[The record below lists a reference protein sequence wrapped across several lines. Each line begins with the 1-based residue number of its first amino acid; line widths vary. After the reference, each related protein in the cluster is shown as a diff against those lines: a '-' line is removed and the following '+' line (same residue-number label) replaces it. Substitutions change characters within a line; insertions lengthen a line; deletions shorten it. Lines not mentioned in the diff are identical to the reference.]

1 MVNLLGFTSLA
12 IVSLFTY
19 FLTIRNPGI
28 RNILFV
34 ALILRIFFLFIDH
47 YIFPLPGSTADAE
60 TFEGFAWALGK
71 DGFFNLINNFSGPD
85 PYFISYFIAIPF
97 SLFGHSLLMAQTIS
111 LLFGIASIFLVWLLA
126 KKLWNVQI
134 ANKVGWVAT
143 LFPTLVLFS
152 VIVLREVYVCFF
164 LLLALHGVVGWV
176 KTDKFSYII
185 LASLGFIGATFF
197 HGGMIVGLIVFGSI
211 VSLSYLKKLFKLL
224 SNFRIK
230 LKFVIILAFFL
241 IISGTF
247 VSNKIYVP
255 YLGTFEK
262 VTNLEFLVIK
272 TSQSTA
278 GDASW
283 PKWTVAKSP
292 IEMVYKGPIRSIYF
306 IFSPFPWDV
315 KKTQHL
321 IGMFDAFLYMYLTIL
336 ILLNIKLIWKDP
348 CLRIILLLLLS
359 YVFVFGIGVGNF
371 GTGIRHRSK
380 FALVF
385 ILLAGPL
392 LKKIIFKKT

>member
-1 MVNLLGFTSLA
+1 MDNLLGFTSIAL
-12 IVSLFTY
+12 VSLLTY
-19 FLTIRNPGI
+19 FLTIRHPGI

-34 ALILRIFFLFIDH
+34 ALILRILFLLIDH

-60 TFEGFAWALGK
+60 SFEGFASYLSE

-97 SLFGHSLLMAQTIS
+97 SLFGQSLLMAQSIS
-111 LLFGIASIFLVWLLA
+111 LLFGIGSIFLVWLLA

-176 KTDKFSYII
+176 KTDKLKFII

-197 HGGMIVGLIVFGSI
+197 HGGMFVGLIIFLIIVGL
-211 VSLSYLKKLFKLL
+211 LNLKKLLKLL
-224 SNFRIK
+224 INLRTKI
-230 LKFVIILAFFL
+230 KFVIFLGFFL
-241 IISGTF
+241 IISGIF

-262 VTNLEFLVIK
+262 GTNLEFLSIK

-278 GDASW
+278 GEASW

-292 IEMVYKGPIRSIYF
+292 IELIYKGPIRSIYF
-306 IFSPFPWDV
+306 MFSPFPWDV

-321 IGMFDAFLYMYLTIL
+321 IGMFDAFLYMYLTVL

-348 CLRIILLLLLS
+348 CLRIILILLLV
-359 YVFVFGIGVGNF
+359 YIFVFGIGVGNF

-380 FALVF
+380 FALIF

-392 LKKIIFKKT
+392 LKKIVFKKT

>member
-1 MVNLLGFTSLA
+1 MANLLGFTSIAL
-12 IVSLFTY
+12 VSLLTY
-19 FLTIRNPGI
+19 FLTIRHPSI

-34 ALILRIFFLFIDH
+34 ALILRILFLLIDH

-60 TFEGFAWALGK
+60 SFEGFALYLSE

-97 SLFGHSLLMAQTIS
+97 SLFGHSLLMAQSIS
-111 LLFGIASIFLVWLLA
+111 LLFGMGSIFLVWLLA

-176 KTDKFSYII
+176 KTDKLKFII

-197 HGGMIVGLIVFGSI
+197 HGGMFVGLIIFLII
-211 VSLSYLKKLFKLL
+211 VSLSNLKKLLKLL
-224 SNFRIK
+224 INLRTKI
-230 LKFVIILAFFL
+230 KFVIFLGLFF
-241 IISGTF
+241 IISGMF
-247 VSNKIYVP
+247 VSNKIHVP

-262 VTNLEFLVIK
+262 GTDLEFLLIK

-278 GDASW
+278 GEASW

-292 IEMVYKGPIRSIYF
+292 IELIYKGPIRSIYF
-306 IFSPFPWDV
+306 MFSPFPWDV

-321 IGMFDAFLYMYLTIL
+321 IGMFDAFLYMYLTVL

-348 CLRIILLLLLS
+348 CLRIILILLLV
-359 YVFVFGIGVGNF
+359 YIFVFGIGVGNF

-380 FALVF
+380 FALIF

-392 LKKIIFKKT
+392 LKKIVFKKT